1 MGAMRQEVT
10 ILTPEKVELSF
21 RLAGVASRTGAVLLD
36 IGIWL
41 IACIAAMTGWAW
53 LSSRLSV
60 PENLAVTGFIIIL
73 YCSVVGFSLYFILF
87 TWLKRGQ
94 TLGKRMVGLRVISQ
108 NGGEVSLPSAVLRTL
123 LMVAD
128 AFPVL
133 LLVDVVLLFLSSRCQ
148 RLGDMVAGTL
158 VVIARNPHQ
167 VSGEAMPPQAWNP
180 YLDCVHSVSRLD
192 EQDLQAIRTLLNRYP
207 DLDKQVRDR
216 LRAEIWES
224 VSSRAD
230 TQFPADAP
238 TLQRLQAIA
247 AKLERDLERR

>member
-1 MGAMRQEVT
+1 MRQEVT

-21 RLAGVASRTGAVLLD
+21 RLAGLASRTGAVLLD
-36 IGIWL
+36 LGIWL
-41 IACIAAMTGWAW
+41 IAFAAAMIGWAW

-60 PENLAVTGFIIIL
+60 PENLANTGFDIIL
-73 YCSVVGFSLYFILF
+73 YCAAVGLLLYFVLL
-87 TWLKRGQ
+87 TWLNRGQ

-108 NGGEVSLPSAVLRTL
+108 NGGAVSLPSAVLRTL
-123 LMVAD
+123 LMAAD

-133 LLVDVVLLFLSSRCQ
+133 LLVDVVLLFLSARCQ

-158 VVIARNPHQ
+158 VVIARNPHK
-167 VSGEAMPPQAWNP
+167 VSGQAMPPQAWNP
-180 YLDCVHSVSRLD
+180 YLDCVHSVSGLD
-192 EQDLQAIRTLLNRYP
+192 EQDLQAIRTLLSRYP
-207 DLDKQVRDR
+207 DLDSKVRDR

-224 VSSRAD
+224 VSSRAEV
-230 TQFPADAP
+230 QFPPDAS